1 MNQTPT
7 TTTTTTGTQPGKA
20 SKRLELER
28 LVEIMSAAQMQQGVS
43 LWSDGWK
50 RLKRNRVSMIS
61 LWTLVVIVVL
71 AIITPALPLQSP
83 IFQDV
88 KQRELLRPE
97 IKSFRLGIADYNEDL
112 ASKRQELIEMST
124 SDSRRAAL
132 PAEIESL
139 EARHPINA
147 LWNDPGFI
155 SKAMIEFRLFVFG
168 DYCIP
173 SICGTDK
180 LGRDILSRVCWGS
193 RVSLAC
199 GLIATLVSLL
209 IGVSYGAI
217 SGYFGGR
224 IDNIMMRIIDVA
236 YSIPFIFIV
245 IFIMS
250 FLSAPKVRDTLN
262 EYGINQIT
270 IFFLMIGAI
279 YWLTMARVVR
289 GQVLSLKNEQFVD
302 AAKTIGTSQWGIIFK
317 HLVPNV
323 MGIVIVYL
331 TLTIPAV
338 IRFEA
343 FLSFLGMGVQAPDIS
358 WGMLVNEGIQVITP
372 IRIYWWM
379 IVFSGFALALTLFS
393 LNFLGDGVRDA
404 LDPKLKNR

>member
-1 MNQTPT
+1 MNQTPIPT
-7 TTTTTTGTQPGKA
+7 TDEQPDKS
-20 SKRLELER
+20 SKRMELQR
-28 LVEIMSAAQMQQGVS
+28 LAEVMSVAQSQQGVS

-50 RLKRNRVSMIS
+50 RLKRNRVSMLS
-61 LWTLVVIVVL
+61 LWTLVIIVVL

-88 KQRELLRPE
+88 KQRELLSPE
-97 IKSFRLGIADYNEDL
+97 FKTYKLGIVDYNETL
-112 ASKRQELIEMST
+112 ALKRQTLIEMGPL
-124 SDSRRAAL
+124 DDQRAAL
-132 PAEIESL
+132 QAEIEGL
-139 EARHPINA
+139 EARHPINVY
-147 LWNDPGFI
+147 WNDPGFI
-155 SKAMIEFRLFVFG
+155 SQAMIKFRIFIFG

-180 LGRDILSRVCWGS
+180 LGRDVLSRVCWGS

-270 IFFLMIGAI
+270 VFFLMIG
-279 YWLTMARVVR
+279 
-289 GQVLSLKNEQFVD
+289 
-302 AAKTIGTSQWGIIFK
+302 
-317 HLVPNV
+317 
-323 MGIVIVYL
+323 
-331 TLTIPAV
+331 
-338 IRFEA
+338 
-343 FLSFLGMGVQAPDIS
+343 
-358 WGMLVNEGIQVITP
+358 
-372 IRIYWWM
+372 
-379 IVFSGFALALTLFS
+379 
-393 LNFLGDGVRDA
+393 
-404 LDPKLKNR
+404 

>member
-1 MNQTPT
+1 MNQTPIT
-7 TTTTTTGTQPGKA
+7 TTDEQPDTS
-20 SKRLELER
+20 SKRTELQR
-28 LVEIMSAAQMQQGVS
+28 LAEVMSEARMQQGVS

-50 RLKRNRVSMIS
+50 RLKHNRVSMIS
-61 LWTLVVIVVL
+61 LWTLVVIIVL
-71 AIITPALPLQSP
+71 AIVTPALPLQSP

-88 KQRELLRPE
+88 KQRELLPPE
-97 IKSFRLGIADYNEDL
+97 FKTFKLGIAEYDETL
-112 ASKRQELIEMST
+112 ASKRQALQEMSA
-124 SDSRRAAL
+124 SDKRTAL
-132 PAEIESL
+132 QAEIEGL
-139 EARHPINA
+139 EARHPIKVY
-147 LWNDPGFI
+147 WNDPNFI
-155 SKAMIEFRLFVFG
+155 SKAMIEFRIFIFG

-180 LGRDILSRVCWGS
+180 LGRDVLSRVCWGS

-199 GLIATLVSLL
+199 GLVATLVSLL
-209 IGVSYGAI
+209 IGVSYGAT

-250 FLSAPKVRDTLN
+250 FLSAPKVRETLN

-270 IFFLMIGAI
+270 VFFLMIGAI

-289 GQVLSLKNEQFVD
+289 GQVLSLKNEQFID
-302 AAKTIGTSQWGIIFK
+302 AAKTIGTSKWGIIFK

-379 IVFSGFALALTLFS
+379 IIFSGFALALTLFS

>member
-1 MNQTPT
+1 MNQTPIPT
-7 TTTTTTGTQPGKA
+7 TDEQPDKS
-20 SKRLELER
+20 SKRMELQR
-28 LVEIMSAAQMQQGVS
+28 LAEVMSVAQSQQGVS

-50 RLKRNRVSMIS
+50 RLKRNRVSMLS
-61 LWTLVVIVVL
+61 LWTLVIIVVL

-88 KQRELLRPE
+88 KQRELLSPE
-97 IKSFRLGIADYNEDL
+97 FKTYKLGIVDYNETL
-112 ASKRQELIEMST
+112 ALKRQTLIEMGPL
-124 SDSRRAAL
+124 DDQRAAL
-132 PAEIESL
+132 QAEIEGL
-139 EARHPINA
+139 EARHPINVY
-147 LWNDPGFI
+147 WNDPGFI
-155 SKAMIEFRLFVFG
+155 SQAMIKFRIFIFG

-180 LGRDILSRVCWGS
+180 LGRDVLSRVCWGS

-270 IFFLMIGAI
+270 VFFLMIGAI

-343 FLSFLGMGVQAPDIS
+343 FLSFLGMGVQAPGIS

-379 IVFSGFALALTLFS
+379 IIFSGLALALTLFS

>member
-1 MNQTPT
+1 MNQTPIPT
-7 TTTTTTGTQPGKA
+7 TDEQPDKS
-20 SKRLELER
+20 SKRMELQR
-28 LVEIMSAAQMQQGVS
+28 LAEVMSVAQSQQGVS

-50 RLKRNRVSMIS
+50 RLKRNRVSMLS
-61 LWTLVVIVVL
+61 LWTLVIIVVL

-88 KQRELLRPE
+88 KQRELLSPE
-97 IKSFRLGIADYNEDL
+97 FKTYKLGIVDYNETL
-112 ASKRQELIEMST
+112 ALKRQTLIEMGPL
-124 SDSRRAAL
+124 DDQRAAL
-132 PAEIESL
+132 QAEIEGL
-139 EARHPINA
+139 EARHPINVY
-147 LWNDPGFI
+147 WNDPGFI
-155 SKAMIEFRLFVFG
+155 SQAMIKFRIFIFG

-180 LGRDILSRVCWGS
+180 LGRDVLSRVCWGS

-270 IFFLMIGAI
+270 VFFLMIGAI

-379 IVFSGFALALTLFS
+379 IIFSGLALALTLFS

>member
-1 MNQTPT
+1 MNQTP
-7 TTTTTTGTQPGKA
+7 TTTTGTQPGKA

-28 LVEIMSAAQMQQGVS
+28 LVEVMSAAQMQQGVS

-180 LGRDILSRVCWGS
+180 LGRDILSRVCWV
-193 RVSLAC
+193 REYHLP
-199 GLIATLVSLL
+199 
-209 IGVSYGAI
+209 
-217 SGYFGGR
+217 
-224 IDNIMMRIIDVA
+224 VA
-236 YSIPFIFIV
+236 
-245 IFIMS
+245 
-250 FLSAPKVRDTLN
+250 
-262 EYGINQIT
+262 
-270 IFFLMIGAI
+270 
-279 YWLTMARVVR
+279 
-289 GQVLSLKNEQFVD
+289 
-302 AAKTIGTSQWGIIFK
+302 
-317 HLVPNV
+317 
-323 MGIVIVYL
+323 
-331 TLTIPAV
+331 
-338 IRFEA
+338 
-343 FLSFLGMGVQAPDIS
+343 
-358 WGMLVNEGIQVITP
+358 
-372 IRIYWWM
+372 
-379 IVFSGFALALTLFS
+379 
-393 LNFLGDGVRDA
+393 
-404 LDPKLKNR
+404 

>member
-1 MNQTPT
+1 MNQTP
-7 TTTTTTGTQPGKA
+7 TTTTGTQPGKA

-28 LVEIMSAAQMQQGVS
+28 LVEVMSAAQMQQGVS

-155 SKAMIEFRLFVFG
+155 SRSMIEFRIFIFG

>member
-1 MNQTPT
+1 MNQTSTTPT
-7 TTTTTTGTQPGKA
+7 DEQPGKA
-20 SKRLELER
+20 SKRMELER
-28 LVEIMSAAQMQQGVS
+28 LVEVMSAAQMQQGVS

>member
-1 MNQTPT
+1 MNQTSTTPT
-7 TTTTTTGTQPGKA
+7 DEQPGKA
-20 SKRLELER
+20 SKRMELER
-28 LVEIMSAAQMQQGVS
+28 LVEVMSAAQMQQGVS

-97 IKSFRLGIADYNEDL
+97 IKSFRLGIVGYNEDL
-112 ASKRQELIEMST
+112 ASKRQGLIEMST
-124 SDSRRAAL
+124 SDSQRAAL
-132 PAEIESL
+132 QSEIESL

-155 SKAMIEFRLFVFG
+155 SKALIEFRLFVFG

>member
-7 TTTTTTGTQPGKA
+7 SKTDEQPGKS
-20 SKRLELER
+20 SKRTELQR
-28 LVEIMSAAQMQQGVS
+28 LAEVMTVARTQQGVS

-71 AIITPALPLQSP
+71 AILTPALPLQSP
-83 IFQDV
+83 IFQNV
-88 KQRELLRPE
+88 KQRELLPPE
-97 IKSFRLGIADYNEDL
+97 FKTFKLGIVEYDETL
-112 ASKRQELIEMST
+112 ASKRQELQDMST
-124 SDSRRAAL
+124 SDDRAAL
-132 PAEIESL
+132 QAEIEGL
-139 EARHPINA
+139 EARHPINVY
-147 LWNDPGFI
+147 WNDPNFI
-155 SKAMIEFRLFVFG
+155 SKPMIEFRIFVFG

-180 LGRDILSRVCWGS
+180 LGRDVLSRVCWGS

-199 GLIATLVSLL
+199 GLIATMVSLL

-250 FLSAPKVRDTLN
+250 FLSAPKVRDALHA
-262 EYGINQIT
+262 YGINQIT
-270 IFFLMIGAI
+270 VFFLMIGAI

-302 AAKTIGTSQWGIIFK
+302 AAKTIGTSKWGIIFK

-379 IVFSGFALALTLFS
+379 IIFSGFALALTLFS

>member
-7 TTTTTTGTQPGKA
+7 TPTDEQPGKA
-20 SKRLELER
+20 SKRMELER
-28 LVEIMSAAQMQQGVS
+28 LMEVMSAAQIQQGVS

-50 RLKRNRVSMIS
+50 RLKRNRVSMAS

-155 SKAMIEFRLFVFG
+155 SRSMIEFRIFIFG

-270 IFFLMIGAI
+270 VFFLMIGAI

>member
-1 MNQTPT
+1 MNQTP
-7 TTTTTTGTQPGKA
+7 TTTTGTQPGKA

-28 LVEIMSAAQMQQGVS
+28 LVEVMSAAQMQQGVS

-270 IFFLMIGAI
+270 VFFLMIGAI

>member
-1 MNQTPT
+1 MNQTPIPT
-7 TTTTTTGTQPGKA
+7 TDEQPDKS
-20 SKRLELER
+20 SKRMELQR
-28 LVEIMSAAQMQQGVS
+28 LAEVMSVAQSQQGVS

-50 RLKRNRVSMIS
+50 RLKRNRVSMLS
-61 LWTLVVIVVL
+61 LWTLVIIVVL

-88 KQRELLRPE
+88 KQRELLSPE
-97 IKSFRLGIADYNEDL
+97 FKTYKLGIVDYNETL
-112 ASKRQELIEMST
+112 ALKRQTLIEMGPL
-124 SDSRRAAL
+124 DDQRAAL
-132 PAEIESL
+132 QAEIEGL
-139 EARHPINA
+139 EARHPINVY
-147 LWNDPGFI
+147 WNDPGFI
-155 SKAMIEFRLFVFG
+155 SQAMIKFRIFIFG

-180 LGRDILSRVCWGS
+180 LGRDVLSRVCWGS

-270 IFFLMIGAI
+270 VFFLMIGAI

>member
-1 MNQTPT
+1 MNPTPIPT
-7 TTTTTTGTQPGKA
+7 TDEQPDKS
-20 SKRLELER
+20 SKRTELQR
-28 LVEIMSAAQMQQGVS
+28 LAEVMSVAQSQQGVS

-50 RLKRNRVSMIS
+50 RLKRNRVSMLS

-88 KQRELLRPE
+88 KQRELLSPE
-97 IKSFRLGIADYNEDL
+97 FKTYKLDIVDYNETL
-112 ASKRQELIEMST
+112 ASKRQTLIEMST
-124 SDSRRAAL
+124 LDDQRPAL
-132 PAEIESL
+132 QAEIEGL
-139 EARHPINA
+139 EARHPINVY
-147 LWNDPGFI
+147 WNDPGFI
-155 SKAMIEFRLFVFG
+155 SQTMIKFRIFIFG

-180 LGRDILSRVCWGS
+180 LGRDVLSRVCWGS

-270 IFFLMIGAI
+270 VFFLMIGAI

-379 IVFSGFALALTLFS
+379 IIFSGLALALTLFS